1 MALELSSFSGSGMIL
16 TNTSA
21 APPPPIAALFDLS
34 APTGR
39 TTARQSGRCFGS
51 ETERSRAL
59 PTGTATS
66 TFVGPLRRTD
76 TSAAPGRRRNLR
88 EKERAAAAEAEAA
101 RLRDAAAPPSSRRVL
116 AAAAATALAPSARR
130 MPRPHIPPLWRV
142 SEDSA
147 VHGGGDAGT
156 STASR
161 IEGEMASRV
170 TARWPKASLCVP
182 SRGEHTGRSTSA
194 TARSVSTRAHDTE
207 RAAPKP
213 FERVARHDVGLIGAT
228 SPMEREVSE
237 ALMEIQRM
245 RNRGYR

>member
-1 MALELSSFSGSGMIL
+1 M
-16 TNTSA
+16 SA
-21 APPPPIAALFDLS
+21 E
-34 APTGR
+34 G
-39 TTARQSGRCFGS
+39 
-51 ETERSRAL
+51 E
-59 PTGTATS
+59 
-66 TFVGPLRRTD
+66 LRRFW
-76 TSAAPGRRRNLR
+76 G
-88 EKERAAAAEAEAA
+88 EG
-101 RLRDAAAPPSSRRVL
+101 
-116 AAAAATALAPSARR
+116 
-130 MPRPHIPPLWRV
+130 PRT
-142 SEDSA
+142 EDSA
-147 VHGGGDAGT
+147 AHGGGDAGT

-182 SRGEHTGRSTSA
+182 SRGEQTGRSTSA

-245 RNRGYR
+245 RNRGFR

>member
-21 APPPPIAALFDLS
+21 APRHRSPRFSTSRRPPVVQPRARAAAARLRDGAFS
-34 APTGR
+34 R
-39 TTARQSGRCFGS
+39 T
-51 ETERSRAL
+51 

-66 TFVGPLRRTD
+66 TFVGPRRRTD
-76 TSAAPGRRRNLR
+76 TARRLAAGAICARRRGRRRQ
-88 EKERAAAAEAEAA
+88 KSGRA
-101 RLRDAAAPPSSRRVL
+101 P
-116 AAAAATALAPSARR
+116 ARR
-130 MPRPHIPPLWRV
+130 RPAAVVAPRACRCRSDRARAFGAETPRPHIPPLWRV